1 MLFIAIDVRQH
12 IADMNKAKDTIGRR
26 LTAARKAAD
35 LSQREVAELLG
46 IPPRTLSY
54 YESLN
59 GDLPSSLLVPLSDI
73 LGVET
78 NELLGIDTVEKPGPK
93 GYLQER
99 LEVVQEMPRK
109 DRQFVVKFLDQ
120 VIEDYDRRRRTSGKS
135 TEK

>member
-12 IADMNKAKDTIGRR
+12 IADMNEARDTIGRR

-78 NELLGIDTVEKPGPK
+78 NELLGIDTAEKPGPK